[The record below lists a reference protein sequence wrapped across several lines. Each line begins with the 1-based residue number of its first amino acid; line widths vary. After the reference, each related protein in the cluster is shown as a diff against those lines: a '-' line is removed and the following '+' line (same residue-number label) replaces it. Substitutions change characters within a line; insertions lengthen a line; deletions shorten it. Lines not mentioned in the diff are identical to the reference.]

1 MNVEEYTKQMNEK
14 MQEFYKLRGDIADL
28 TNEFIKDNEH
38 HSMTVVDYATGLEF
52 YRNVDEFAFFTAWIK
67 DTLNDNRKVNKK
79 INKALGYS

>member
-1 MNVEEYTKQMNEK
+1 MNVEEYTKQINLK
-14 MQEFYKLRGDIADL
+14 MQAFRQLRGEIVEL

-52 YRNVDEFAFFTAWIK
+52 YRSIDEFAFFTAWIH
-67 DTLNDNRKVNKK
+67 DMLNDNRKVNKK